1 MEDTILKIEN
11 ISKNYPGVKALKNVS
26 MEIKKGEVRAFVG
39 ENGAGKSTLI
49 KCIMGVEI
57 PDEEYKERVL
67 RAAKILQREGLD
79 ALIVNSN
86 EADYANAR
94 YFSGFWPLFERC
106 GVAISAA
113 GDAALLVGPESREF
127 GADRSRLDKV
137 FVLKAY
143 REGADPSYPE
153 LNADT
158 YQDVFNALGIKGK
171 KLRIGVASYLD
182 TSVIIMEAIKDAFP
196 EAEIVRADH
205 IMVELRSVKSINEI
219 NCLREGYRIAELA
232 TKQVIKEIRPGMT
245 ELQMVGV
252 AQRVIY
258 ENGAE
263 YEGLPMYVFSEAS
276 TRHAISRS
284 SYRKFEKGDIVQL
297 NLSAKIDGYSAAIGY
312 PIVLGKLEG
321 KRRDVVMFGL
331 EAHNWTQKQVKA
343 GVMASDIAKDFYK
356 YFVDNGYKEN
366 FVYGPLHGTGLI
378 EVEAPWVETSSDY
391 KLQPNMC
398 YQIDTFISSDTFGV
412 RWEKGIAVT
421 EDGCDILSPEIG
433 TLYELEF

>member
-1 MEDTILKIEN
+1 MEEYGKI
-11 ISKNYPGVKALKNVS
+11 
-26 MEIKKGEVRAFVG
+26 R
-39 ENGAGKSTLI
+39 
-49 KCIMGVEI
+49 I
-57 PDEEYKERVL
+57 PDYEYKERAM
-67 RAAKILQREGLD
+67 RAAEIIKREKLD

-106 GVAISAA
+106 GVAIAPT
-113 GDAALLVGPESREF
+113 GDAALMVGPESREF
-127 GADRSRLDKV
+127 GADRSRIEKI
-137 FVLKAY
+137 FVLKEY
-143 REGADPSYPE
+143 RESADPDYPE
-153 LNADT
+153 LQADT
-158 YQDVFNALGIKGK
+158 YHDVFKALGITGK

-182 TSVIIMEAIKDAFP
+182 TSVIIMEGIRAAFP

-205 IMVELRSVKSINEI
+205 IMVELRSIKSVNEI

-232 TKQVIKEIRPGMT
+232 TQQIIKEIKPGMT

-297 NLSAKIDGYSAAIGY
+297 NLSAKIDGYSAAVGY
-312 PIVLGKLEG
+312 PIILGKLEG
-321 KRRDVVMFGL
+321 RRRDVVLFGL
-331 EAHNWTQKQVKA
+331 EAHRWSQEQVKA
-343 GVMASDIAKDFYK
+343 GVSASDIAKNFYK
-356 YFVDNGYKEN
+356 FYVDNGYGDN
-366 FVYGPLHGTGLI
+366 FVYGPLHGTGMI
-378 EVEAPWVETSSDY
+378 EVEAPWVETTSDY
-391 KLQPNMC
+391 ALQSNMTF
-398 YQIDTFISSDTFGV
+398 QIDTFISSDTFGV

-421 EDGCDILSPEIG
+421 ETGCDILSPEIG
-433 TLYELEF
+433 TLYELDF

>member
-1 MEDTILKIEN
+1 MAEHGTI
-11 ISKNYPGVKALKNVS
+11 
-26 MEIKKGEVRAFVG
+26 R
-39 ENGAGKSTLI
+39 
-49 KCIMGVEI
+49 I
-57 PDEEYKERVL
+57 PDVEYKER
-67 RAAKILQREGLD
+67 AKKAGDILKREGLD
-79 ALIVNSN
+79 VLIVNSN

-106 GVAISAA
+106 GVAITPN
-113 GDAALLVGPESREF
+113 GDTALMCGPESRNF
-127 GADRSRLDKV
+127 ASDRSRIEKI
-137 FVLKAY
+137 FVLMEY

-153 LNADT
+153 FHADT
-158 YQDVFNALGIKGK
+158 YQDVFNSLGITGR

-182 TSVIIMEAIKDAFP
+182 TTVIIMEGIKAAFP
-196 EAEIVRADH
+196 EAEIVRADA
-205 IMVELRSVKSINEI
+205 IMVELRSIKSVNEI

-232 TKQVIKEIRPGMT
+232 TQQVIKEIKPGMT

-312 PIVLGKLEG
+312 PIILGKLEN
-321 KRRDVVMFGL
+321 RRREVVLFGL
-331 EAHNWTQKQVKA
+331 EAHKWTQKQVRA
-343 GVMASDIAKDFYK
+343 GVPAADIAKNFYQ
-356 YFVDNGYKEN
+356 YYVENGYKDN
-366 FVYGPLHGTGLI
+366 FVYGPLHGTGII
-378 EVEAPWVETSSDY
+378 EVEAPWVETSSNY
-391 KLQPNMC
+391 TLKPNMTF
-398 YQIDTFISSDTFGV
+398 QIDTFISTDTFGV

-421 EDGCDILSPEIG
+421 ETGCDVLSPEIG
-433 TLYELEF
+433 KIYELEF

>member
-1 MEDTILKIEN
+1 MSNHGKIH
-11 ISKNYPGVKALKNVS
+11 IPKN
-26 MEIKKGEVRAFVG
+26 
-39 ENGAGKSTLI
+39 
-49 KCIMGVEI
+49 
-57 PDEEYKERVL
+57 EYLERVQ
-67 RAAKILQREGLD
+67 RAAAILRREGLD

-94 YFSGFWPLFERC
+94 YFSGFWPLFERA

-113 GDAALLVGPESREF
+113 GDAALLCGPESRHF
-127 GADRSRLDKV
+127 AGDRSRLDKL
-137 FVLKAY
+137 FVLMEY
-143 REGADPSYPE
+143 RESADPAYPE
-153 LNADT
+153 LVPDT
-158 YQDVFNALGIKGK
+158 FHDVFKAIGVTGK

-182 TSVIIMEAIKDAFP
+182 TSVITMEGIKAAFP
-196 EAEIVRADH
+196 EAEIVRADK
-205 IMVELRSVKSINEI
+205 IMVELRLIKSANEI
-219 NCLREGYRIAELA
+219 ACLREGYRIADLA
-232 TKQVIKEIRPGMT
+232 TQQVIKEIRPGMT
-245 ELQMVGV
+245 ELQAVGI

-321 KRRDVVMFGL
+321 KRRDVVLFGL
-331 EAHNWTQKQVKA
+331 EAHNWTEKQIRPGA
-343 GVMASDIAKDFYK
+343 AASDVAKGYYQFFK
-356 YFVDNGYKEN
+356 DNGYEEN
-366 FVYGPLHGTGLI
+366 FVYGPMHGTGLI

-391 KLQPNMC
+391 NFAPNM
-398 YQIDTFISSDTFGV
+398 TFQVDSYISTDTFGV

-421 EDGCDILSPEIG
+421 ETGYEVLSAPIG
-433 TLYELEF
+433 KLYELEF

>member
-1 MEDTILKIEN
+1 MAKHGSI
-11 ISKNYPGVKALKNVS
+11 
-26 MEIKKGEVRAFVG
+26 
-39 ENGAGKSTLI
+39 
-49 KCIMGVEI
+49 CI
-57 PDEEYKERVL
+57 PDYEYKERIQ
-67 RAAKILQREGLD
+67 RAAALIRKEGLD

-106 GVAISAA
+106 GVAIAA
-113 GDAALLVGPESREF
+113 NGDAALMAGPESRIF
-127 GADRSRLDKV
+127 AADRSKLDKV
-137 FVLKAY
+137 FVLKEY
-143 REGADPSYPE
+143 RESADPAYPE
-153 LNADT
+153 LVPDT
-158 YQDVFNALGIKGK
+158 FQDVFKAIGVTGK

-182 TSVIIMEAIKDAFP
+182 TSVIIMEGIKDAFP

-205 IMVELRSVKSINEI
+205 IMVALRSIKSVNEI

-232 TKQVIKEIRPGMT
+232 SQQVIKEIQPGMT

-252 AQRVIY
+252 AQRVVY

-284 SYRKFEKGDIVQL
+284 SYRQFEKGDIVQL

-321 KRRDVVMFGL
+321 HRRDVVMFGL
-331 EAHNWTQKQVKA
+331 EAHRWTEKQVKA
-343 GVMASDIAKDFYK
+343 GVPAADIASGFYD
-356 YFVDNGYKEN
+356 YFVANGYKDN
-366 FVYGPLHGTGLI
+366 FVYGPLHGTGMI
-378 EVEAPWVETSSDY
+378 EVEAPWVETSSNY
-391 KLQPNMC
+391 LLQPNMT
-398 YQIDTFISSDTFGV
+398 YQIDTYISTDTFGV

-421 EDGCDILSPEIG
+421 EEGCDILSPEIG

>member
-1 MEDTILKIEN
+1 MAEHGTI
-11 ISKNYPGVKALKNVS
+11 
-26 MEIKKGEVRAFVG
+26 R
-39 ENGAGKSTLI
+39 
-49 KCIMGVEI
+49 I
-57 PDEEYKERVL
+57 PDQEYKERAQK
-67 RAAKILQREGLD
+67 AAKIIQREGLD

-94 YFSGFWPLFERC
+94 YFSGYWPLFERC
-106 GVAISAA
+106 GVAIAPT
-113 GDAALLVGPESREF
+113 GEAALMVGPESREF
-127 GADRSRLDKV
+127 GADRSRIDKV

-143 REGADPSYPE
+143 REGADPAYPE
-153 LNADT
+153 LVADT
-158 YQDVFNALGIKGK
+158 YQDVFRSLGITGK

-182 TSVIIMEAIKDAFP
+182 TSVVIMEAIKEAFP

-205 IMVELRSVKSINEI
+205 IMVELRSIKSINEI

-232 TKQVIKEIRPGMT
+232 TQQVIKEIRPGMT

-252 AQRVIY
+252 AQRVVY
-258 ENGAE
+258 EHGAE

-321 KRRDVVMFGL
+321 RRRDVVLFGL
-331 EAHNWTQKQVKA
+331 EAHRWTQEQVKA
-343 GVMASDIAKDFYK
+343 GVIAADIAREFYD
-356 YFVDNGYKEN
+356 YYVRNGYKDN
-366 FVYGPLHGTGLI
+366 FVYGPLHGTGMI
-378 EVEAPWVETSSDY
+378 EVEAPWVETISDY
-391 KLQPNMC
+391 ALQSNMTF
-398 YQIDTFISSDTFGV
+398 QIDTFISSDTFGV

-421 EDGCDILSPEIG
+421 EEGCDILSPEIG
-433 TLYELEF
+433 PLYELEF

>member
-1 MEDTILKIEN
+1 MAEHGTI
-11 ISKNYPGVKALKNVS
+11 
-26 MEIKKGEVRAFVG
+26 R
-39 ENGAGKSTLI
+39 
-49 KCIMGVEI
+49 I
-57 PDEEYKERVL
+57 PDEEYKQRVQ

-106 GVAISAA
+106 GVAISPA
-113 GDAALLVGPESREF
+113 GDAALMVGPESREF
-127 GADRSRLDKV
+127 GADRCKLDKV

-143 REGADPSYPE
+143 REGADPAYPE
-153 LNADT
+153 LQADT

-182 TSVIIMEAIKDAFP
+182 TSVVIMEAIRDAFP

-205 IMVELRSVKSINEI
+205 IMIELRSIKSVNEI

-232 TKQVIKEIRPGMT
+232 TQQVIKEIRPGMT

-252 AQRVIY
+252 AQRVVY

-321 KRRDVVMFGL
+321 RRRDVVMFGL
-331 EAHNWTQKQVKA
+331 EAHKWTQKQVKA
-343 GVMASDIAKDFYK
+343 GVLASDIAKDFYK
-356 YFVDNGYKEN
+356 FYEENGYKDN
-366 FVYGPLHGTGLI
+366 FVYGPLHGTGMI
-378 EVEAPWVETSSDY
+378 EVEAPWVETSSNY

-421 EDGCDILSPEIG
+421 ENGCDVLSPEIG